1 MSGKLSGR
9 DLRSYFGY
17 SSQLHCSGHCEIS
30 VIIETYIGVGYNLT
44 AVLNIILILS
54 VLFKQILIIIN
65 WLVLV
70 YFALN
75 ETVHHKRLL

>member
-1 MSGKLSGR
+1 
-9 DLRSYFGY
+9 
-17 SSQLHCSGHCEIS
+17 